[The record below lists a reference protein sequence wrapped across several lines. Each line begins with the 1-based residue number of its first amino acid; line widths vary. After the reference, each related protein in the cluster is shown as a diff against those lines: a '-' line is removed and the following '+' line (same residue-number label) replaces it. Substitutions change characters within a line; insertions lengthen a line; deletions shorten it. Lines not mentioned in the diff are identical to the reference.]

1 MTKVP
6 LHLAKDGL
14 SSLLRKATKQRI
26 IITRHGRPAG
36 VLIGF
41 ADEEDYFDY
50 QLENDPRFERRI
62 ARSRAQRLA
71 GKVTRLEDVE
81 P

>member
-14 SSLLRKATKQRI
+14 SSLLRKAAKQRI

-41 ADEEDYFDY
+41 ADEEAYFDY
-50 QLENDPRFERRI
+50 QLENDPRFESRI
-62 ARSRAQRLA
+62 ARSRAQKLA
-71 GKVTRLEDVE
+71 GKVTRLDDVE